1 MSGSPIPQLVN
12 ISHALQSSFIQQLRT
27 ETREFSET
35 PKLSQE
41 QQRKIDTYI
50 GSLERAFTAFT
61 RDNEHVERRDPDVT
75 PADVQLY
82 SGLKTMYA
90 DYLTQLTKLKRKIT
104 AQNEASLQDKQKNAS
119 QSQTIRTVNQ
129 KDVKKSENVR
139 SIPQK
144 EIVEL
149 ENKPSS
155 RDSTTS
161 EGGLWRASQEKNA
174 GQNEHLRANQV
185 LEYLQDELP
194 YQQPA
199 ERKSYVDNLQKNAD
213 LRLQKNAR
221 LLDAVANLA
230 ILDSTVSE
238 NLQSYVTLLRMA
250 GFKDDEFAT
259 RMPPHNGKLT
269 PSEKVLPST
278 TIVDQA
284 SAKVLAPEEPK
295 KKISFLK
302 YLKKGDI
309 NDQGKHV
316 LEDETFDESQ
326 KRSRP
331 NDDNNSNL
339 TSILKSDN
347 SKKKRNPIRFVPDE
361 KLLTV
366 YGDDIPSD
374 GLIVSPGKLKK
385 VLKPFK
391 DGEPREVTYPS
402 WKNQK
407 VKELSI
413 PKPTEDSD
421 IVDIKGG
428 PISCDTRAS
437 TNYRLNFTAFSKS
450 LNKQPLEPTEPDEKD
465 PSLTK
470 KPLIVRA
477 FGKNCLLLQ
486 KDRGGLPYKRVPE
499 VSMNDYPIRPTSN

>member
-35 PKLSQE
+35 PTLSQE

-61 RDNEHVERRDPDVT
+61 RDNEHIERRDADVT

-90 DYLTQLTKLKRKIT
+90 DYLTQLTKLKRKSVV
-104 AQNEASLQDKQKNAS
+104 QNEASLRDQQKSAN
-119 QSQTIRTVNQ
+119 QSDNTRTTNPSA
-129 KDVKKSENVR
+129 KKSENVR
-139 SIPQK
+139 SSPQK
-144 EIVEL
+144 EAVKTEA
-149 ENKPSS
+149 KAPS
-155 RDSTTS
+155 RASTTN

-185 LEYLQDELP
+185 LEYMQDELP

-213 LRLQKNAR
+213 LTLQKNPK

-238 NLQSYVTLLRMA
+238 NLHSYVTLLRMV
-250 GFKDDEFAT
+250 GYKDDEFAA
-259 RMPPHNGKLT
+259 RLPHINGKLT
-269 PSEKVLPST
+269 PSDKALPPTSSA
-278 TIVDQA
+278 DQA
-284 SAKVLAPEEPK
+284 SAKAPAPEEPK

-302 YLKKGDI
+302 YLKKGDV
-309 NDQGKHV
+309 NEQGKRV
-316 LEDETFDESQ
+316 LEDNTLGGSQ

-331 NDDNNSNL
+331 NNDNNSNL
-339 TSILKSDN
+339 ISILKSET
-347 SKKKRNPIRFVPDE
+347 SKKRRNPIRFVADE

-391 DGEPREVTYPS
+391 DGEPREVTFPT

-407 VKELSI
+407 VRELSI

-428 PISCDTRAS
+428 PISCDTRVSA
-437 TNYRLNFTAFSKS
+437 NYRLNFTAFSKS
-450 LNKQPLEPTEPDEKD
+450 LNKQPLEPTELDEKD
-465 PSLTK
+465 PNLTK

-499 VSMNDYPIRPTSN
+499 VSLNDYPIRPTSN